1 MVSHAPNLHQ
11 LFARAS
17 RRLGVLSVLRGTAAG
32 MGVAALWTARSCIG
46 LDNAPS
52 ESSIAILAP
61 IALGAVVGAAVGW
74 WRSARQRARVAF
86 EIEQHAPE
94 AKNLLVTAHELLARP
109 GAAMRNAG
117 DEVSTLVLQRADQ
130 LAATI
135 DPRALL
141 PATRSVLALAVSLVL
156 CVGSVV
162 VSRQDASNLG
172 IPSASALMAAVTG
185 RVDIQRVAVRVTEP
199 RYTRR
204 PPTSLRDPA
213 RIDALI
219 GSEVSIAI
227 EATAD
232 TIIAVTRQGSQSLTR
247 DTNGT
252 FTLSLPVTLDGFI
265 TLQPRATD
273 GRAGPRRL
281 IGLSVRADQS
291 PRVRIAAPARDL
303 IVPDAK
309 RTLDVRLEADDDLAL
324 GSLRLRYTK
333 VSGSGE
339 RYTFSDG
346 EVPVAVA
353 RTSSTQWTARASL
366 ALEPLL
372 QEPGDLVVY
381 RAVATDTRP
390 GSPMVE
396 SDAFIAEL
404 AAPGGVAA
412 LGFALDPD
420 EDRYALSQQM
430 VILKTERLL
439 ARRATMTA
447 AALADESA
455 QLAGEQRRV
464 RAEFVF
470 MMGGEFAQDVTGD
483 AGAGDL
489 DETHEAESEG
499 DLAAGRMVNR
509 GRTAL
514 LSAVRAMS
522 RAAVSLTTSDLTTA
536 LASEKVALKQLQEA
550 FARSRF
556 LMRAL
561 SQREQLDPARRLTGR
576 LDSTAR
582 SSAPIPEGAREA
594 SRIAWRAIFEDV
606 IATARRASGDGSL
619 NRAPGT
625 SRAQKDFP
633 SQFTA
638 LAERVLQTDAASPR
652 AQRVAAQL
660 AAAGA
665 ASTSVPSS
673 PRVRALLDSAAIGL
687 TALQADG
694 LRPAAGVAMPAALRR
709 LQADLEAS
717 LREAHNSARRSRR
730 P

>member
-46 LDNAPS
+46 LDSAQS

-61 IALGAVVGAAVGW
+61 IALGAFLGAAVGW
-74 WRSARQRARVAF
+74 WRSARPRARVAF

-94 AKNLLVTAHELLARP
+94 ARNLLVTAHELIARP
-109 GAAMRNAG
+109 RTAMRNAG
-117 DEVSTLVLQRADQ
+117 DDVSTLVVQRADR

-135 DPRALL
+135 DPRVIL
-141 PATRSVLALAVSLVL
+141 PATRSVLALGVSLAL
-156 CVGSVV
+156 CVGTVV
-162 VSRQDASNLG
+162 VSRRDASNPG

-232 TIIAVTRQGSQSLTR
+232 TIIAVTRQGSQSLAR
-247 DTNGT
+247 DINGT

-265 TLQPRATD
+265 TLEPRARD

-339 RYTFSDG
+339 RYTFSEG

-353 RTSSTQWTARASL
+353 RTSTTQWTARASL

-381 RAVATDTRP
+381 RAVVTDARP

-412 LGFALDPD
+412 LGFALDPN

-430 VILKTERLL
+430 VILKTERML

-470 MMGGEFAQDVTGD
+470 MMGGEFAQEVTGD
-483 AGAGDL
+483 AGGDL

-594 SRIAWRAIFEDV
+594 SRIAWRAILEDV
-606 IATARRASGDGSL
+606 IATARRASGDGTL
-619 NRAPGT
+619 NRSRVT
-625 SRAQKDFP
+625 SRDATDFA